1 VTAKEELKKI
11 RKMNYLI
18 DQMSETVDVL
28 RAQLFGSRPVPD
40 DVRVQ
45 NSLKHPDPAADRLAK
60 IIDLENMINEN
71 IGYLVDLKKS
81 AMRVIMKMSDT
92 DQQGVLI
99 ARYFNGRKWDEIA
112 EDMNYDIRHIYRLHG
127 VALISYEKEKTGH

>member
-1 VTAKEELKKI
+1 MTAKEELKKI

-18 DQMSETVDVL
+18 NQMHETVDVL
-28 RAQLFGSRPVPD
+28 RARLLGSRSVPD

-60 IIDLENMINEN
+60 IIDLENMINES
-71 IGYLVDLKKS
+71 IDYSVDLKRD
-81 AMRVIMKMSDT
+81 AMATIMKMQNE
-92 DQQGVLI
+92 DQKSILI

-112 EDMNYDIRHIYRLHG
+112 EDMSYHVQRVYQIHG
-127 VALISYEKEKTGH
+127 EALISYGANRWK